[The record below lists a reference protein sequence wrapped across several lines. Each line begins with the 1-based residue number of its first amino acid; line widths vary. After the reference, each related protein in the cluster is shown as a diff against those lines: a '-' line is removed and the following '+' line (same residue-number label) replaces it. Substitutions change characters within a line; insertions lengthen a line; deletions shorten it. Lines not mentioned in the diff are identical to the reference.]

1 MELCSEG
8 TLESLVEMS
17 NGLHEGLTRRYT
29 AQLLDAVAE
38 LHKHGVVHRDIKPA
52 NIFLTKAGNCLKLGD
67 FGSAV
72 KIQAHTT
79 IPGELQAYV
88 GTQAYMAPEV
98 FTRNHDDGHGR
109 AADIW
114 SVGCV
119 VIEMASGKVC
129 VFYFLFQNKYFH
141 CCQNINCIFFFLNFY
156 FSDHG
161 LNLIQISKLCSKLV
175 WENPLR
181 YQTLYQKRV
190 KISCNIVW
198 NIIRKKDGWPL
209 NYFSTISVK
218 SIFKTMPAPKMMTA
232 QKLAPLNSNSRYL
245 LECSSNNN
253 NCREREKKKQSVYAF
268 KFN

>member
-1 MELCSEG
+1 MLIFMELCSEG

-38 LHKHGVVHRDIKPA
+38 LHKNKVVHRDVKPA
-52 NIFLTKAGNCLKLGD
+52 NIFLTKSGNCLKLGD

-98 FTRNHDDGHGR
+98 FTRNRTTGHGR

-119 VIEMASGKVC
+119 TIEMASGKVNSSS
-129 VFYFLFQNKYFH
+129 LKI
-141 CCQNINCIFFFLNFY
+141 INL
-156 FSDHG
+156 
-161 LNLIQISKLCSKLV
+161 
-175 WENPLR
+175 
-181 YQTLYQKRV
+181 
-190 KISCNIVW
+190 
-198 NIIRKKDGWPL
+198 
-209 NYFSTISVK
+209 
-218 SIFKTMPAPKMMTA
+218 
-232 QKLAPLNSNSRYL
+232 
-245 LECSSNNN
+245 
-253 NCREREKKKQSVYAF
+253 
-268 KFN
+268 